1 MIKFIYAVYD
11 KKAQVFGNP
20 FYSITAATALRDFG
34 HAAKDPANEIGR
46 YPEDFSLW
54 FFGQWDDSKGHMELQ
69 EAQHVSN
76 AIDFNNSE
84 AQS

>member
-1 MIKFIYAVYD
+1 MNKFIYAVYD
-11 KKAQVFGNP
+11 KKAQVYGTP

-54 FFGQWDDSKGHMELQ
+54 YFGMWDDSNGRIELKEPSHVANALDFLQ
-69 EAQHVSN
+69 EN
-76 AIDFNNSE
+76 E
-84 AQS
+84 